1 MDAGGKRLQNSRPR
15 PDSDLASGVTSLAR
29 TGSNR
34 HVQDK
39 ATLSTIEP
47 FRGLPAADLEA
58 VARRCRWRRYDPGQQ
73 VVGRQEESRD
83 VFFVVSGRV
92 RVTLFSVSGK
102 EVTFRDLDAG
112 EMFGEL
118 AAIDGQPRSANV
130 IALTESLIASLSGD
144 AFWQVLREQP
154 EVAAVTLKRLTANVR
169 DLSERVFEFSTLT
182 VNNRIQAEL
191 LRLALAHLRDD
202 EAPAVIAPAPTH
214 AEIASRVSTH
224 REAVTRELSRLAQAG
239 VIERHSGK
247 LVVLDLPRLRRMVEN
262 VLEA

>member
-1 MDAGGKRLQNSRPR
+1 MGFPVLQQ
-15 PDSDLASGVTSLAR
+15 LL
-29 TGSNR
+29 
-34 HVQDK
+34 
-39 ATLSTIEP
+39 
-47 FRGLPAADLEA
+47 
-58 VARRCRWRRYDPGQQ
+58 
-73 VVGRQEESRD
+73 
-83 VFFVVSGRV
+83 VF
-92 RVTLFSVSGK
+92 
-102 EVTFRDLDAG
+102 D
-112 EMFGEL
+112 
-118 AAIDGQPRSANV
+118 
-130 IALTESLIASLSGD
+130 
-144 AFWQVLREQP
+144 WQVLREQP

-214 AEIASRVSTH
+214 AEIANRVSTH
-224 REAVTRELSRLAQAG
+224 REAVTRELSRLTQAG

>member
-1 MDAGGKRLQNSRPR
+1 MDAEDKRLQNSRHCLG
-15 PDSDLASGVTSLAR
+15 SLSASGATGLVR
-29 TGSNR
+29 TASGR
-34 HVQDK
+34 YVQDK
-39 ATLSTIEP
+39 TTLSKIEP

-58 VARRCRWRRYDPGQQ
+58 VAQRCRWRRYGAGQQ
-73 VVGRQEESRD
+73 VVGHQEESRD

-102 EVTFRDLDAG
+102 EVTFRDLNAG

-118 AAIDGQPRSANV
+118 AAIDGQPRSASV
-130 IALTESLIASLSGD
+130 IALTDSLIASLSGE

-154 EVAAVTLKRLTANVR
+154 EVAAVTLKRLVANVR

-191 LRLALAHLRDD
+191 LRLAYAHLQGEDY
-202 EAPAVIAPAPTH
+202 AVIAPAPTH
-214 AEIASRVSTH
+214 VEIANRVSTH

-239 VIERHSGK
+239 VVERRSGK
-247 LVVLDLPRLRRMVEN
+247 LLVLDVSRLRRMVEN

>member
-1 MDAGGKRLQNSRPR
+1 MAQ
-15 PDSDLASGVTSLAR
+15 
-29 TGSNR
+29 
-34 HVQDK
+34 
-39 ATLSTIEP
+39 
-47 FRGLPAADLEA
+47 
-58 VARRCRWRRYDPGQQ
+58 RCRWRRYGPNEQI
-73 VVGRQEESRD
+73 VGYQEENRD

-92 RVTLFSVSGK
+92 RVTLFSASGK
-102 EVTFRDLDAG
+102 EVTFRDLNAG

-130 IALTESLIASLSGD
+130 IALTDSLIASLSGE

-154 EVAAVTLKRLTANVR
+154 EVAAVTLKRLVANVR

-182 VNNRIQAEL
+182 VNNRIHAEL
-191 LRLALAHLRDD
+191 LRLAQAHRRD
-202 EAPAVIAPAPTH
+202 EEHAIIAPAPTH

-239 VIERHSGK
+239 VIERRPGK
-247 LVVLDLPRLRRMVEN
+247 LLVLDVRRLRHMVEN

>member
-1 MDAGGKRLQNSRPR
+1 MDVVDKRLQNSGPR
-15 PDSDLASGVTSLAR
+15 RVSNLASGATDLVR
-29 TGSNR
+29 TASGR
-34 HVQDK
+34 YVQDK

-47 FRGLPAADLEA
+47 FRDLPAADLDA
-58 VARRCRWRRYDPGQQ
+58 MAQRCRWRRYGAGQQ
-73 VVGRQEESRD
+73 VVGHQEESRD

-92 RVTLFSVSGK
+92 RVTLISVSGK
-102 EVTFRDLDAG
+102 EVTFRDLNAG

-130 IALTESLIASLSGD
+130 IALTDTLIASLSGE

-154 EVAAVTLKRLTANVR
+154 EVAAVTLKRLVANVR

-191 LRLALAHLRDD
+191 LRLALAHLQDD
-202 EAPAVIAPAPTH
+202 AERAGIAPAPTH
-214 AEIASRVSTH
+214 AENANRVSTH

-239 VIERHSGK
+239 VVERRSGK
-247 LVVLDLPRLRRMVEN
+247 LLVLDVARLRRMVEN

>member
-1 MDAGGKRLQNSRPR
+1 MDAGDKTLQNARSRLGPL
-15 PDSDLASGVTSLAR
+15 SASGA
-29 TGSNR
+29 TGLSR
-34 HVQDK
+34 AASDRYVQDK

-58 VARRCRWRRYDPGQQ
+58 MARRCRWRRYGPGEQ
-73 VVGRQEESRD
+73 VVGHQEESRD

-92 RVTLFSVSGK
+92 RVTLFSLSGK
-102 EVTFRDLDAG
+102 EVTFRDLSAG

-118 AAIDGQPRSANV
+118 AAIDGQPRSASV
-130 IALTESLIASLSGD
+130 IALADSLIASLSGE
-144 AFWQVLREQP
+144 AFWEVLREQP
-154 EVAAVTLKRLTANVR
+154 EVAAVTLKRLAANVR

-191 LRLALAHLRDD
+191 LRLAHAHMQD
-202 EAPAVIAPAPTH
+202 EDNAVIAPAPTH

-224 REAVTRELSRLAQAG
+224 REAVTRELSRLARAG
-239 VIERHSGK
+239 VIERRAGK
-247 LVVLDLPRLRRMVEN
+247 LLVLDVPRLRRMVEN